1 MCTLRAVPK
10 AHQQQSKEA
19 TYWASGPTYT
29 TACLPD
35 GRTRTQQVAKFP
47 VSSSSHSGA
56 GATQNRDWRWAPPPS
71 PPRSMITAINSSHNR
86 LDSRRR
92 HATVKFPHVYDR
104 GVGGGEKGYQY
115 GGREG
120 ARCGVTIWLPVGAEI
135 GKKLTA
141 SALRPDFPRF
151 WPEGCDKSCL

>member
-71 PPRSMITAINSSHNR
+71 PPRSMITAISSHNR
-86 LDSRRR
+86 LIPAVGMPLLSS
-92 HATVKFPHVYDR
+92 HTYTIVVR
-104 GVGGGEKGYQY
+104 GRKSICKLL
-115 GGREG
+115 EG
-120 ARCGVTIWLPVGAEI
+120 IPLIP
-135 GKKLTA
+135 
-141 SALRPDFPRF
+141 
-151 WPEGCDKSCL
+151 